1 MHRVCLGGYGI
12 YDAIKGESSHTDT
25 KGPLK
30 LILDFGNLPKKSEMK
45 LALFFGKLLGKS
57 LFFKV
62 NPLSQTLR
70 LSNQELFEPFT
81 ITELGYS

>member
-45 LALFFGKLLGKS
+45 LALFLANF
-57 LFFKV
+57 
-62 NPLSQTLR
+62 
-70 LSNQELFEPFT
+70 
-81 ITELGYS
+81 